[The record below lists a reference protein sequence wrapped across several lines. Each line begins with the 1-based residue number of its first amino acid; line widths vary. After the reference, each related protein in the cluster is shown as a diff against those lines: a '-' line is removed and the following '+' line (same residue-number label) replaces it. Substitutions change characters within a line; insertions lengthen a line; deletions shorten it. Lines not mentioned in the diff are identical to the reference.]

1 MEIAAAAEGS
11 AGTAGGDTVRQC
23 SNVVFVFIIDTVQ
36 WPMAMASNLDVL
48 MVPCYRHIMP
58 EYITRIL

>member
-1 MEIAAAAEGS
+1 MEIAAAAGGS
-11 AGTAGGDTVRQC
+11 AGHRGWGHCGQC
-23 SNVVFVFIIDTVQ
+23 SDVVFVSITTDTVQ
-36 WPMAMASNLDVL
+36 WPMANNLDVL

>member
-23 SNVVFVFIIDTVQ
+23 SNGVFVFIIDTVQ
-36 WPMAMASNLDVL
+36 WPMANNLDVL